1 MKQILKYILSQVM
14 ENLHFAEG
22 KHNISIT
29 LSSAVIVFAASQFS
43 LYTRLGSVFAS
54 CAIVSCAASLFCSF
68 SAMSS
73 RKIRWFHAFKRAD
86 KANNLIYF
94 QDISSFDEETYLKK
108 IQTDYSLPK
117 QYKPDGFD
125 FDLARQIIATSKVAK
140 IKFRLFNA
148 ALSFLALS
156 ICFVVTSIVV
166 SQVLK

>member
-1 MKQILKYILSQVM
+1 MKQILKYILAQVM

-22 KHNISIT
+22 KHNIAIT

-43 LYTRLGSVFAS
+43 LYTRLGAVFAS
-54 CAIVSCAASLFCSF
+54 CAIVACAASLFCSF

-73 RKIRWFHAFKRAD
+73 RKIRWFHAFKKSE
-86 KANNLIYF
+86 KAKNLIYF
-94 QDISSFDEETYLKK
+94 QDASTFDEETYIKK

-117 QYKPDGFD
+117 SYKPDGFD
-125 FDLARQIIATSKVAK
+125 NDLARQIIATSKVAN
-140 IKFRLFNA
+140 IKCRLFNA
-148 ALSFLALS
+148 ALTFLALA

>member
-1 MKQILKYILSQVM
+1 M

-43 LYTRLGSVFAS
+43 IYTQLGSVFAS
-54 CAIVSCAASLFCSF
+54 CAIVACAASLFCSF
-68 SAMSS
+68 WALSS
-73 RKIRWFHAFKRAD
+73 RKIRFFHAFKKSQNAT
-86 KANNLIYF
+86 NLIYF
-94 QDISSFDEETYLKK
+94 QDVSNFDEQSFIKK
-108 IQTDYSLPK
+108 IQVDYSLPK
-117 QYKPDGFD
+117 AYKPDGFD
-125 FDLARQIIATSKVAK
+125 FDLARQIIANSKVAK

-148 ALSFLALS
+148 ALTFLALA

>member
-1 MKQILKYILSQVM
+1 MKQILKYILAQVM
-14 ENLHFAEG
+14 ENLKFAEG

-43 LYTRLGSVFAS
+43 LFTQLGTVFAS

-68 SAMSS
+68 WAMSS
-73 RKIRWFHAFKRAD
+73 RKIHFFHAFKKSQNAT
-86 KANNLIYF
+86 NLIYF
-94 QDISSFDEETYLKK
+94 QDVSNFDEKGYIQK
-108 IQTDYSLPK
+108 IQSDYSLPK
-117 QYKPDGFD
+117 SYKPDGFD
-125 FDLARQIIATSKVAK
+125 FDLARQIIANSKVAK

-148 ALSFLALS
+148 ALTFLALA

>member
-1 MKQILKYILSQVM
+1 MKQILKYILAQVM

-43 LYTRLGSVFAS
+43 LYTRLGTVFAS
-54 CAIVSCAASLFCSF
+54 CAIVACAASLFCSF

-73 RKIRWFHAFKRAD
+73 RKIRWFHAFKKSE
-86 KANNLIYF
+86 KAKNLIYF
-94 QDISSFDEETYLKK
+94 QDVSSFDEETYIKK

-117 QYKPDGFD
+117 SYKPDGFD
-125 FDLARQIIATSKVAK
+125 YDLARQIIATSKVAK

-148 ALSFLALS
+148 ALTFLSLA

>member
-1 MKQILKYILSQVM
+1 MKQILKYILAQVM

-43 LYTRLGSVFAS
+43 FYTRLGAVFAS
-54 CAIVSCAASLFCSF
+54 CAIVACAASLFCSF

-73 RKIRWFHAFKRAD
+73 RKIRWFHAFKKSE
-86 KANNLIYF
+86 KAKNLIYF
-94 QDISSFDEETYLKK
+94 QDVSSFDEETYIKK

-117 QYKPDGFD
+117 SYKPDGFD
-125 FDLARQIIATSKVAK
+125 YDLARQIIATSKVAK

-148 ALSFLALS
+148 ALTFLALA